1 MRYCPIAFAWICL
14 GMASVAHAAEPD
26 AAGIE
31 FFEKEVRPLLV
42 EKCQECHGAR
52 PKIKGGL
59 NLMSRAALLKGG
71 DSGPA
76 VVAGKPE
83 ESLLIKALQYV
94 DPPRMPPKAKLQD
107 REIAIFTRWV
117 KMGAPWP
124 ATTDVKPI
132 AAGKAFE
139 ITPEQRSFWAFQPM
153 SKPTPPQVKDTAW
166 PRSELDCF
174 VLAALEKEGK
184 GLKPAKQADRRTL
197 IRRAT
202 FDLTGLPPTPEEID
216 AFLKDDSSEAFARV
230 VDRLL
235 ASPHYGERWGRHWL
249 DVIRYT
255 DSFDARDNFGLGDI
269 SEAWRYR
276 DWVVQA
282 FNRDLPYDQFVTQQ
296 LAGDILHDPK
306 QADWSGVVATS
317 VLAMGN
323 WGGGDADKEK
333 LLTDIADDQV
343 DLVGRAFMGLT
354 LACARC
360 HDHKFDPISTADYYG
375 LAGIFF
381 STHILPN
388 VGAKTAGPP
397 MLRIPMASKEEV
409 ARREVYDK
417 QLQGLEANLK
427 FLREKADE
435 QKLTPEAKASLMK
448 LTQELD
454 QFKKQMPAP
463 LPFTQ
468 GAQEGGVPGSPHAG
482 VHDVRVHVRGRY
494 DRLGELVPRRFPV
507 IVAGEKQTPMSK
519 GSGRLDLARWLTSPE
534 HPLTARVMVNRIWQ
548 GHFGQGIV
556 RTPGNFG
563 KLGERPTHP
572 ELLDY
577 VARRFIGHG
586 WSMKRLHREI
596 MLSSAYQQSSTADAE
611 TLKADPDNRL
621 LGRMNRRRLEAEA
634 VRDNLLAVAGRL
646 DRQQGGKAVR
656 DFNNPRRTIYQMTIR
671 SDRSG
676 FGPLFDAADP
686 TAIIGRRTVSTVAPQ
701 ALFMLNH
708 PFVLEQAKTIAAKAR
723 AEKPEDGQRLEALY
737 VRLYGR
743 RPSAEELRIG
753 KDFLSRSGPAEK
765 AWEEYCQILLCANEF
780 IYVD

>member
-1 MRYCPIAFAWICL
+1 MKNICL
-14 GMASVAHAAEPD
+14 VPLSFVLLGLGSPARAAEPD
-26 AAGIE
+26 AAGVE

-42 EKCQECHGAR
+42 EKCHECHGAK

-59 NLMSRAALLKGG
+59 NLTSRAGLLKGG
-71 DSGPA
+71 ETGPV

-83 ESLLIKALQYV
+83 ESRLVKALHYI
-94 DPPRMPPKAKLQD
+94 DPPRMPPKGKLQE
-107 REIAIFTRWV
+107 REIAVFTRWV
-117 KMGAPWP
+117 KMGVPWTP
-124 ATTDVKPI
+124 ETAVKPSD
-132 AAGKAFE
+132 AGKTFE
-139 ITPEQRSFWAFQPM
+139 ITPEQRRFWAFQPM
-153 SKPTPPQVKDTAW
+153 AKPTPPPVKDASW
-166 PRSELDCF
+166 PRAELDRF
-174 VLAALEKEGK
+174 ILAALEAR
-184 GLKPAKQADRRTL
+184 GLKPAKPADRRTL

-202 FDLTGLPPTPEEID
+202 FDLIGLPPTPEEID
-216 AFLKDDSSEAFARV
+216 AFLKDDSPEAFARV

-249 DVIRYT
+249 DVVRYT
-255 DSFDARDNFGLGDI
+255 DSFDARDNFGTGDI

-282 FNRDLPYDQFVTQQ
+282 LNRDLPYDQFVTQQ
-296 LAGDILHDPK
+296 LAGDILRDPK
-306 QADWSGVVATS
+306 QADWSGVIATG

-343 DLVGRAFMGLT
+343 DLVGRAFLGLT

-360 HDHKFDPISTADYYG
+360 HDHKFDPISSADYYG

-397 MLRIPMASKEEV
+397 MLRIPLATPEEV
-409 ARREVYDK
+409 AKREAYNK
-417 QLQGLEANLK
+417 QLASLEGNLK
-427 FLREKADE
+427 FLRDRADE
-435 QKLTPEAKASLMK
+435 QKLSADARASLSK
-448 LTQELD
+448 LTQEVE
-454 QFKKQMPAP
+454 QFKKQMPPP
-463 LPFTQ
+463 LPIAN

-482 VHDVRVHVRGRY
+482 THDVRIHIRGRY
-494 DRLGELVPRRFPV
+494 DRLGELVSRRFPV
-507 IVAGEKQTPMSK
+507 ILAGDKQTPITA
-519 GSGRLDLARWLTSPE
+519 GSGRLELARWLTAPE

-548 GHFGQGIV
+548 GHFGSGIV

-577 VARRFIGHG
+577 LARRFIAHG
-586 WSMKRLHREI
+586 WSMKRLHRDI
-596 MLSSAYQQSSTADAE
+596 MLSRVYQQASTPEPE
-611 TLKADPDNRL
+611 TLKADPDNL
-621 LGRMNRRRLEAEA
+621 LFGRMNRRRLEAEA

-646 DRQQGGKAVR
+646 DHQPGGKAVR
-656 DFNNPRRTIYQMTIR
+656 DFNSPRRTLYQMTVR

-676 FGPLFDAADP
+676 FGPLFDVADP
-686 TAIIGRRTVSTVAPQ
+686 TAIVDRRTVSTVAPQ
-701 ALFMLNH
+701 ALFLLNH
-708 PFVLEQAKTIAAKAR
+708 PFVLEQARTVAGRIR
-723 AEKPEDGQRLEALY
+723 AEKSDDTQRLETLY
-737 VRLYGR
+737 MRLYGR
-743 RPSAEELRIG
+743 PPSADEARIG
-753 KDFLSRSGPAEK
+753 KEFLSRSGPAEK